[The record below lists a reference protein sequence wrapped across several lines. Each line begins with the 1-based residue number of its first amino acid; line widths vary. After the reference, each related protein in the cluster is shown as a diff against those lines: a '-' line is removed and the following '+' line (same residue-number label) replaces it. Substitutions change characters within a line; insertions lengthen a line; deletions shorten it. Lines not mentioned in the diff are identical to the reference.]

1 MGRLRKLLPRLVL
14 MSALVLLG
22 GIVSAGAEDIE
33 ISQYGVAPGGMPYAI
48 ALAMGWFQEEGTDVT
63 GIRSSP
69 GGAPTIRNL
78 LGGDLTYGEAGP
90 NAVLA
95 ANRSGSDIRI
105 IAGTV
110 NTLAEV
116 LWVTLPDSSI
126 KTLAD
131 FRGKRIGFTTPQS
144 TTQALAFML
153 LDAAGIRTDEVQL
166 VATGGFPQALTALE
180 HGGLDVAAAVEPIY
194 TQSAGKYRAIFAAND
209 IFPPMANVLGL
220 TTARK
225 AKEKPAF
232 LRGVIAARRRA
243 VKYMVA
249 DPAAAAPIIA
259 AAYKLDASL
268 IERVIRNMIEHG
280 TVQGVAYWGEG
291 EIRRDGLDNMVR
303 AQKLTGALDGEV
315 DWAELVDESFLPPDL
330 QQKR

>member
-1 MGRLRKLLPRLVL
+1 MRLLAKRSRLLGLTAA
-14 MSALVLLG
+14 SVLLVTG
-22 GIVSAGAEDIE
+22 SVAAEEIE
-33 ISQYGVAPGGMPYAI
+33 ISQYGISPGGMPYAI
-48 ALAMGWFQEEGTDVT
+48 ALEKGYFQEEGADVT

-78 LGGDLTYGEAGP
+78 LAGDLTYAEAGP

-95 ANRSGSDIRI
+95 ANRGGADIRI
-105 IAGTV
+105 ISGST

-116 LWVTLPDSSI
+116 LWVTMPDSPI

-153 LDAAGIRTDEVQL
+153 LDAAHIRPDEVQL
-166 VATGGFPQALTALE
+166 IAAGGFPQALTALE
-180 HGGLDVAAAVEPIY
+180 HGGLDVTATAEPMY
-194 TQSAGKYRAIFAAND
+194 TQSAGKYRAIFAANEV
-209 IFPPMANVLGL
+209 FPPMANVCGL

-225 AKEKPAF
+225 AKDKPAF

-243 VKYMVA
+243 VKFMTE
-249 DPAAAAPIIA
+249 DPAAAAPIVA
-259 AAYKLDASL
+259 RAYKLDTAL
-268 IERVIRNMIEHG
+268 VERVIRNMLDHG

-291 EIRRDGLDNMVR
+291 DIRRAGLDNMVR
-303 AQKLTGALDGEV
+303 AQKLVGTISGDVNWDEI
-315 DWAELVDESFLPPDL
+315 VDEEFLPPDL
-330 QQKR
+330 QHK